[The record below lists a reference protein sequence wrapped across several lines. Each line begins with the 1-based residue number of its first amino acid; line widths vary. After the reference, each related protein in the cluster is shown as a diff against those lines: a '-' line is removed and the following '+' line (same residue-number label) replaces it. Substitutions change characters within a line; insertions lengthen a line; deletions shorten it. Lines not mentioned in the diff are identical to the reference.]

1 MQLLEFESKKLL
13 SNVSIR
19 IPNGELIDNSYQFK
33 GEVILKA
40 QVPIGKRKK
49 HGGVV
54 KVSNRSDLQN
64 ALVHLQKLEIDS
76 HRPEAILAEE
86 VVKFTQEHYFSLF
99 TDNANESIRLLARAN
114 GGVDVEDVQDTVL
127 SEIVIPENIDPLA
140 DRLREFYGYDD
151 STRKEF
157 TQFLRHAFEC
167 MTENDVLLLEINPLV
182 MVGKTLV
189 ALDCKMEI
197 DDNALFRHPE
207 LASRKTDANFVMLNA
222 NGDTAIVANGAGLA
236 MATVDQISQA
246 GLTATNF
253 LDIGGGADAETI
265 TKQFAKLAEL
275 PNLKTIIVN
284 VFAGITR
291 CDQIAE
297 AIVEA
302 RRKID
307 NLPPLFIRLH
317 GTNYDEA
324 KALLDKEG
332 VGLFKSLHDCIEAAK
347 NV

>member
-1 MQLLEFESKKLL
+1 
-13 SNVSIR
+13 
-19 IPNGELIDNSYQFK
+19 
-33 GEVILKA
+33 
-40 QVPIGKRKK
+40 
-49 HGGVV
+49 
-54 KVSNRSDLQN
+54 
-64 ALVHLQKLEIDS
+64 
-76 HRPEAILAEE
+76 
-86 VVKFTQEHYFSLF
+86 
-99 TDNANESIRLLARAN
+99 
-114 GGVDVEDVQDTVL
+114 
-127 SEIVIPENIDPLA
+127 
-140 DRLREFYGYDD
+140 
-151 STRKEF
+151 
-157 TQFLRHAFEC
+157 
-167 MTENDVLLLEINPLV
+167 
-182 MVGKTLV
+182 
-189 ALDCKMEI
+189 MEI

-207 LASRKTDANFVMLNA
+207 LASHKTDANFVMLNA

-265 TKQFAKLAEL
+265 TKQFARLAEL

-291 CDQIAE
+291 CDQVAE

>member
-1 MQLLEFESKKLL
+1 MLANSDIKVPQGRLVDSSYEFDRDVVLKL
-13 SNVSIR
+13 
-19 IPNGELIDNSYQFK
+19 
-33 GEVILKA
+33 
-40 QVPIGKRKK
+40 QVPTGKRGKQ
-49 HGGVV
+49 GGVV
-54 KVSNRSDLQN
+54 KATNAADLQ
-64 ALVHLQKLEIDS
+64 KEIVRLRNLDVNGYKS
-76 HRPEAILAEE
+76 NTILAEE
-86 VVKFTQEHYFSLF
+86 ILKFEQEHYFSLMI
-99 TDNANESIRLLARAN
+99 DRGAEAIRLVARVN
-114 GGVDVEDVQDTVL
+114 GGVEVEDAQDTVL
-127 SEIVIPENIDPLA
+127 SEIVTPENIDRLA
-140 DRLREFYGYDD
+140 DSLREFYGYDD

-157 TQFLRHAFEC
+157 AQFLHNAFEC
-167 MTENDVLLLEINPLV
+167 TATNDVLLLEINPLV
-182 MVGKTLV
+182 MIDKTLV

-207 LASRKTDANFVMLNA
+207 LASLKADANFVMLNA

-236 MATVDQISQA
+236 MATVDQVSQA
-246 GLTATNF
+246 GLAATNF

-265 TKQFAKLAEL
+265 TKQFARLAEL

-291 CDQIAE
+291 CDQVAE

-332 VGLFKSLHDCIEAAK
+332 VGLFKSLRDCIEAAK
-347 NV
+347 HV

>member
-1 MQLLEFESKKLL
+1 MQLLEFEAKKLL
-13 SNVSIR
+13 SNVAIR
-19 IPNGELIDNSYQFK
+19 IPKGELIDDSYQFK
-33 GEVILKA
+33 GEVILKVQA
-40 QVPIGKRKK
+40 PTGKRKK
-49 HGGVV
+49 QGGIV
-54 KVSNRSDLQN
+54 KVTNKSDLQDIF
-64 ALVHLQKLEIDS
+64 AYLQNLEIDG
-76 HRPEAILAEE
+76 HRSEAVLAEE
-86 VVKFTQEHYFSLF
+86 IVRFTQEHYFSLLV
-99 TDNANESIRLLARAN
+99 DSSNENIRLLARVK
-114 GGVDVEDVQDTVL
+114 GGIDVEDVQDIVL
-127 SEIVIPENIDPLA
+127 SEIVTPENIDRIA
-140 DRLREFYGYDD
+140 DSLRKFYGY
-151 STRKEF
+151 
-157 TQFLRHAFEC
+157 LHHAFEC
-167 MTENDVLLLEINPLV
+167 MVANDILLLEINPLV
-182 MVGKTLV
+182 MVDKTLV

-197 DDNALFRHPE
+197 DDSALFRHTE
-207 LASRKTDANFVMLNA
+207 LANRKTDANFVMLNA

-236 MATVDQISQA
+236 MATVDQVSQA

-265 TKQFAKLAEL
+265 TKQFARLAEL

-291 CDQIAE
+291 CDQVAE

-324 KALLDKEG
+324 KALLDKDG
-332 VGLFKSLHDCIEAAK
+332 VGLFKSLHNCIEAAK